1 MFFFLRIFEAEKF
14 QNMNLQLKDLIEQQA
29 KKIRELESKEMVFDP
44 VFDLLVF
51 KSKNSGCQYMGC
63 DGSGN
68 KDKKSNTHRT

>member
-1 MFFFLRIFEAEKF
+1 
-14 QNMNLQLKDLIEQQA
+14 
-29 KKIRELESKEMVFDP
+29 MVFDP